1 MTGDDGHEYWTM
13 AQCLEHTQVTK
24 GTWSA
29 YVTRAQA
36 PAPAG
41 HLNPRTPCGMLRR
54 CGRGTRGGRHSD
66 TVPIHGDA

>member
-1 MTGDDGHEYWTM
+1 MRYTITGDDGREYWTM

-41 HLNPRTPCGMLRR
+41 HLNPRTPLWDASEVRVWHAARPSQRR
-54 CGRGTRGGRHSD
+54 G
-66 TVPIHGDA
+66 